1 MTLLKTLLS
10 IMTVAL
16 LLIGCDTPK
25 KPLSYHTE
33 KLHDIAYSEGKLDIK
48 KAKEFILRNPDRK
61 VLYVPIREEMS
72 LGAALVGNILF
83 DAKITDAQ
91 RLDLY
96 YWVIENYKDLGI
108 EKEKVIELKKTLKRE
123 EQLELKPEGNS
134 SIPQ

>member
-61 VLYVPIREEMS
+61 VLYNTKTEDMLLSEI
-72 LGAALVGNILF
+72 LVVQILV
-83 DAKITDAQ
+83 DEKTTDAQ
-91 RLDLY
+91 RLELRN
-96 YWVIENYKDLGI
+96 WAIGNYKELGI
-108 EKEKVIELKKTLKRE
+108 EEDFFSEWNKVMK
-123 EQLELKPEGNS
+123 N
-134 SIPQ
+134 